1 MAFKADFLDYNGH
14 FLDFFIEKCINQPL
28 IRGVFCHFWPF
39 SGSKNPCRTRAKTG
53 SGPAADGVRGR
64 PGTDFARPGS
74 LGPGGRSAGTTPTP
88 PETAGVGALAA
99 VIGRLAI
106 QVTIKDD

>member
-1 MAFKADFLDYNGH
+1 MAFKAGFLDYNGH

-39 SGSKNPCRTRAKTG
+39 SGSKNPCQPRAKTG
-53 SGPAADGVRGR
+53 SGPAADRVRGR
-64 PGTDFARPGS
+64 PGPDLPG
-74 LGPGGRSAGTTPTP
+74 LTAWVPATGAAGTTPTP

-99 VIGRLAI
+99 EIGRLAI

>member
-1 MAFKADFLDYNGH
+1 MAVKAGFLDYNGH

-39 SGSKNPCRTRAKTG
+39 SGSKNPCQPRAKTG
-53 SGPAADGVRGR
+53 SGPAADRVRGR
-64 PGTDFARPGS
+64 PGPILPGSDS
-74 LGPGGRSAGTTPTP
+74 LGPGDRRRRDDADP
-88 PETAGVGALAA
+88 ARKFGVGALAA